1 MLRVHIM
8 VECSDEGK
16 AAERKKKKKKY
27 ISTDKQPLKKTVY
40 FSELGF

>member
-16 AAERKKKKKKY
+16 AAGRGKKKKKKY
-27 ISTDKQPLKKTVY
+27 ISTDKQPLY
-40 FSELGF
+40 FPQLGF